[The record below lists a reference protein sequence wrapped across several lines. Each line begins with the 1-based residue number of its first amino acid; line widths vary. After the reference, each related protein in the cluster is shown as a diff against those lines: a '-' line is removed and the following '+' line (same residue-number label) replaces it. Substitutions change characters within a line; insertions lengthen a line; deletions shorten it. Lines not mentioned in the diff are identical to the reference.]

1 MSVPFH
7 DYQGNMM
14 EGEARDLRKDK
25 LLQDD
30 RIDSGLDSLKE
41 EEYTAII
48 TDLSNMRMEGP
59 PDTSNYE
66 PEPWKKEVNEDGD
79 TFLHLA
85 IIHEEK
91 TLVKEAIQRSYR
103 DHFYLNKQ
111 NNLHQTALHLAVITE
126 QQDISQSL
134 LQAGCDPEIQDFC
147 GNTAL
152 HIACKQ
158 GSLRGVGVIF
168 QYCEKQ
174 LPALL
179 QSVNYDGHTC
189 LHLAS
194 IHGYLAIVENLIN
207 KGADIN
213 AQEPCNGR
221 TVLHMAVD
229 LQNYDLMKLLLKHGA
244 DVNRVTY
251 QGYSPC
257 QLTWGRNNM
266 LIQQQLVEVTHKN
279 LQYLPESEEEDSSDS
294 EYEYNDDEVRPRD
307 EFIIVMAWE

>member
-179 QSVNYDGHTC
+179 QSVNYDG
-189 LHLAS
+189 
-194 IHGYLAIVENLIN
+194 
-207 KGADIN
+207 
-213 AQEPCNGR
+213 
-221 TVLHMAVD
+221 M
-229 LQNYDLMKLLLKHGA
+229 
-244 DVNRVTY
+244 Y
-251 QGYSPC
+251 Q
-257 QLTWGRNNM
+257 T
-266 LIQQQLVEVTHKN
+266 
-279 LQYLPESEEEDSSDS
+279 
-294 EYEYNDDEVRPRD
+294 
-307 EFIIVMAWE
+307 

>member
-30 RIDSGLDSLKE
+30 RFDSGLDSLKE
-41 EEYTAII
+41 DEYTAIMKDI
-48 TDLSNMRMEGP
+48 NELRIDVPS
-59 PDTSNYE
+59 DTPYCE

-85 IIHEEK
+85 IIHEEN
-91 TLVKEAIQRSYR
+91 TLVKEAIRRSYK
-103 DHFYLNKQ
+103 DHCYLNKQ

-126 QQDISQSL
+126 QHEISQFL
-134 LQAGCDPEIQDFC
+134 FEAGCDPEIQDFR

-168 QYCEKQ
+168 QHCEKQ

-179 QSVNYDGHTC
+179 KSVNYDGHTC

-194 IHGYLAIVENLIN
+194 IQGYLALVEILIA
-207 KGADIN
+207 KGADVN

-221 TVLHMAVD
+221 TALHMAVD
-229 LQNYDLMKLLLKHGA
+229 LQNYDLMSLLLNFGA

-266 LIQQQLVEVTHKN
+266 LIQQQLVEVTQKN

-294 EYEYNDDEVRPRD
+294 DYEYNDDELMYD
-307 EFIIVMAWE
+307 DCIIGGMPLH